1 MLADIAITNRAEQ
14 RIGQRMEQDI
24 RIGMAQQLA
33 MMRNGNAAEPD
44 MIACREGMDI
54 IAEAG
59 PDFRDRRQM
68 ALGADEIFLCNSSW
82 GIMPVVGIEG
92 ATVGGGAPGAM
103 TRTLREALSQ
113 ALDGETRDSAERLGG
128 AVGS

>member
-24 RIGMAQQLA
+24 RIGIAQPA
-33 MMRNGNAAEPD
+33 CDDAEWQRRRAD

-68 ALGADEIFLCNSSW
+68 ALGAGEISSRV
-82 GIMPVVGIEG
+82 ILNKAALRRRRSRPC
-92 ATVGGGAPGAM
+92 AP
-103 TRTLREALSQ
+103 
-113 ALDGETRDSAERLGG
+113 ERPPDRHHR
-128 AVGS
+128 